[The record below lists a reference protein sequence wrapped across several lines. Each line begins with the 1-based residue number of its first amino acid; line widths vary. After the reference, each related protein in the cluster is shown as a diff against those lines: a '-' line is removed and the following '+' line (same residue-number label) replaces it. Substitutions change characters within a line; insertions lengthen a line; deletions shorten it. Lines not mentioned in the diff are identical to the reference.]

1 MILIAKTFSGV
12 EDILCAELEAIGA
25 YNLRKL
31 TRAVEFEGDQ
41 EVMYKANLLC
51 RTALRV
57 LKPYKTF
64 EASDEEM
71 LYKEIQNIDW
81 SEHFTLQQTFAINT
95 TLNLSN
101 LTHSQYVSQKAK
113 DAIVDQFRGATGDRP
128 SVDIENADF
137 RIHLHIYDNNCTLSF
152 DSSGESL
159 HKRGYRDQTN
169 LAPLNEAMAAAL
181 VLLSD
186 WDPTTT
192 LADFMCG
199 SGTILIEAALI
210 ARNIAPN
217 KLKKRFGFQSWKDY
231 DETLWKQ
238 IYDEAIA
245 RELPSVEPKI
255 FGSDIDGEVL
265 EKAWQNIE
273 NAGLENDIR
282 LKEIPFQTFT
292 PPTPEGTLIS
302 NPPYG
307 MRLEPDDIME
317 MYKTIGDTMKQQL
330 KGWTCWI
337 FTGNLEVAKYIGLRP
352 TRKIHL
358 FNGPIECRFL
368 KFEIY
373 SGTKKI
379 HKLNKADE
387 SSDI

>member
-1 MILIAKTFSGV
+1 MLLIAKTFAGV
-12 EDILCAELEAIGA
+12 EDILCEELEAIGA
-25 YNLRKL
+25 TNLRKL
-31 TRAVEFEGDQ
+31 TRAVEFEGDLT
-41 EVMYKANLLC
+41 VMYKANLYC
-51 RTALRV
+51 RTALRI

-64 EASDEEM
+64 EAADEEM

-81 SEHFTLQQTFAINT
+81 SEHFSLQQTFAINT
-95 TLNLSN
+95 TLYLSN

-113 DAIVDQFRGATGDRP
+113 DAIVDQFRASTNDRP

-159 HKRGYRDQTN
+159 HKRGYRDLTN

-181 VLLSD
+181 ILLSG
-186 WDPTTT
+186 WDKKVAF
-192 LADFMCG
+192 ADFMCG
-199 SGTILIEAALI
+199 SGTLLIEAAMI
-210 ARNIAPN
+210 ARNIVPN
-217 KLKKRFGFQSWKDY
+217 KLKARFGFQSWKEY
-231 DETLWKQ
+231 DESLWKK
-238 IYDEAIA
+238 IYQEAVDAEI
-245 RELPSVEPKI
+245 PSGDVKI

-273 NAGLENDIR
+273 NAGLANDIR
-282 LKEIPFQTFT
+282 LKEIPFQTFI
-292 PPTPEGTLIS
+292 PPAEEGLLIS

-317 MYKTIGDTMKQQL
+317 LYKTIGDTMKQNM

-337 FTGNLEVAKYIGLRP
+337 FTGNLEVAKFIGLRP

-358 FNGPIECRFL
+358 FNGPIECRYL
-368 KFEIY
+368 KFDIY

-379 HKLNKADE
+379 HKLL
-387 SSDI
+387 